1 MRCLGLDL
9 GTRTLGLAI
18 SDKTNFIASPFK
30 TLRWDGN
37 DYNLLF
43 SELDNIIKE
52 YNITHLVL
60 GLPKN
65 MDNTLGFASERSLKF
80 KEALEDRYK
89 LKVVLIDER
98 LSTVEAENYLI
109 DNENYLPNIL
119 RTLWKTN
126 GRENVHQPSRYVIHL
141 PGEQEVSDL
150 VVDDPHENLK
160 RRIYDAIFRIVPEG
174 FKIMKDISRGD
185 IVSVIATDELI
196 KDEWVEKAEG
206 YIVELNTPK
215 TWD

>member
-1 MRCLGLDL
+1 MY
-9 GTRTLGLAI
+9 I
-18 SDKTNFIASPFK
+18 ES
-30 TLRWDGN
+30 N
-37 DYNLLF
+37 DPEGAKVY
-43 SELDNIIKE
+43 DMIIRQ
-52 YNITHLVL
+52 ILQDLVL
-60 GLPKN
+60 PPSIDDMRAYVNPDEVCFIIAIK
-65 MDNTLGFASERSLKF
+65 MRKTSKQITL
-80 KEALEDRYK
+80 KEVAKVNYEADDDTT
-89 LKVVLIDER
+89 VVLID
-98 LSTVEAENYLI
+98 
-109 DNENYLPNIL
+109 DENYLPNIL

-126 GRENVHQPSRYVIHL
+126 GRENVHQPSRYVIHMK
-141 PGEQEVSDL
+141 GEHEVSDL

-174 FKIMKDISRGD
+174 FKIMKDISRDD

>member
-1 MRCLGLDL
+1 MY
-9 GTRTLGLAI
+9 I
-18 SDKTNFIASPFK
+18 ES
-30 TLRWDGN
+30 N
-37 DYNLLF
+37 DPEGAKVY
-43 SELDNIIKE
+43 DMIIRQ
-52 YNITHLVL
+52 IFQDLVL
-60 GLPKN
+60 PPSIDDMRAYVNPNEVCFIIAIK
-65 MDNTLGFASERSLKF
+65 MRKTSQHITL
-80 KEALEDRYK
+80 KEVAKVNYEADDDTT
-89 LKVVLIDER
+89 VVLID
-98 LSTVEAENYLI
+98 
-109 DNENYLPNIL
+109 DENYLPNIL
-119 RTLWKTN
+119 RTLWKIN

-141 PGEQEVSDL
+141 PGQQNVSDL

>member
-1 MRCLGLDL
+1 MYIESNDPEGAKVYDMIIRQILQDLVLPPSIDDMRAYVNPNEVCFIIAIKMRK
-9 GTRTLGLAI
+9 TSKYITL
-18 SDKTNFIASPFK
+18 KEVASV
-30 TLRWDGN
+30 
-37 DYNLLF
+37 DYN
-43 SELDNIIKE
+43 E
-52 YNITHLVL
+52 
-60 GLPKN
+60 
-65 MDNTLGFASERSLKF
+65 
-80 KEALEDRYK
+80 EDDTT
-89 LKVVLIDER
+89 VV
-98 LSTVEAENYLI
+98 LI

-119 RTLWKTN
+119 KKLWETN

-174 FKIMKDISRGD
+174 FRIMKDISPD
-185 IVSVIATDELI
+185 AIFSVIATDELI